1 MQKTVL
7 NDVFELLQQI
17 GAVSSE
23 SEFSRDWLCRSEFYV
38 RTLRFKRVKPSVGTL
53 AICASKLQH
62 YGRCMTATERHAQLA
77 KQFIELSEK
86 CHKQINADAVG
97 WWKVEVRV

>member
-7 NDVFELLQQI
+7 DEVYDLLKKI
-17 GAVSSE
+17 GAVDNE
-23 SEFSRDWLCRSEFYV
+23 SEFSRDWLARSECYM
-38 RTLRFKRVKPSVGTL
+38 RTLRFKQANPSAGTL

-86 CHKQINADAVG
+86 CHKQINTDAKG
-97 WWKVEVRV
+97 WWKDEARV

>member
-1 MQKTVL
+1 MRVNLVEIGCAEASATCVRCVLSVL
-7 NDVFELLQQI
+7 NLVW
-17 GAVSSE
+17 V
-23 SEFSRDWLCRSEFYV
+23 
-38 RTLRFKRVKPSVGTL
+38 L

-97 WWKVEVRV
+97 WWKDEVRV

>member
-23 SEFSRDWLCRSEFYV
+23 SEFSRDWLARSECYM
-38 RTLRFKRVKPSVGTL
+38 RTLRFKQANPSVGTL

-62 YGRCMTATERHAQLA
+62 YASCMTATDAHAKLGE
-77 KQFIELSEK
+77 QFIKLSER
-86 CHKQINADAVG
+86 CHNQINANAVG
-97 WWKVEVRV
+97 FWKDEVRV

>member
-23 SEFSRDWLCRSEFYV
+23 SEFSRDWLCRSECYV

-77 KQFIELSEK
+77 KRTVSQADK
-86 CHKQINADAVG
+86 C
-97 WWKVEVRV
+97 